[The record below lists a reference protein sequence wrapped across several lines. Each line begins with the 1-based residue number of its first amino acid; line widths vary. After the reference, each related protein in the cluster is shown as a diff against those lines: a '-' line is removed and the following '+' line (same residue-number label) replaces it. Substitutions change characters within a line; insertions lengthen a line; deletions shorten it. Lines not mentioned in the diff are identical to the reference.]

1 MVNHVYLTAA
11 TKCIH
16 EVAGNVNITLVP
28 WAMSVFNA
36 SKKSP
41 FPVVSTSIIKVF
53 LQHAMIENYVNTYQ
67 IIIHSFV
74 LHRLC
79 HFLPHVKFKE

>member
-28 WAMSVFNA
+28 WAMSVFA

-41 FPVVSTSIIKVF
+41 FPVVSTSIIMVF
-53 LQHAMIENYVNTYQ
+53 LQHAMIVNNVNTYQ

-79 HFLPHVKFKE
+79 HFLPNVKFKE